1 MVDARERPNEWMV
14 KRGVWECDDTIGH
27 LDKRMGKSEG
37 TGRRWASKR
46 AGGGNELT
54 PLGIKASGWAGQ
66 SVVDVQTKRVDD
78 GAMDMRATRHQN
90 ERVGEEQGRGRAIG

>member
-1 MVDARERPNEWMV
+1 MTPLGIWTSGWASQRVANV
-14 KRGVWECDDTIGH
+14 
-27 LDKRMGKSEG
+27 

-46 AGGGNELT
+46 AGGESELT

-90 ERVGEEQGRGRAIG
+90 GRVGEEQGRGRAIG